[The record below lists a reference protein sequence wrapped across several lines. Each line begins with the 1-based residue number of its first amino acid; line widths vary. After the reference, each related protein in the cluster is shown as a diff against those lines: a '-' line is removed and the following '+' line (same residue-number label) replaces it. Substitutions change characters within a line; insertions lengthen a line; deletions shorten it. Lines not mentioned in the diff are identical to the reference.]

1 MKIIIIGAGKVGY
14 NLAENLARENHSIT
28 IIDKN
33 FNVLKKVEDNLDVLC
48 IRGNGVST
56 STLINAGVS
65 ECDLLMAVTNSDE
78 VNMVCCLTAKKLNAM
93 HTIARI
99 RDHEYARELSLLKEE
114 LGLEMVINPEL
125 AAADEIAQ
133 SLDFSSALSVETFA
147 KGKVK
152 MVEFKV
158 SKEMP
163 VAGKNLRE
171 ILHNSDVSVLIGLV
185 VRGEEVIVPKG
196 NFIIQENDK
205 IHIVGETS
213 SIHKFCQISGAT
225 MHKLKKI
232 MILGGGRITYY
243 LTNILT
249 DMGMKVKIIEIDKE
263 RCLELTELLP
273 KALIINADGTDEELL
288 LSENII
294 DMDGFIAVTGIDEEN
309 LLSSLLVK
317 QKGVKKVVAKISR
330 TNYINVVSNLGI
342 DSIICPKVITTNKIL
357 KYVRGNNIAAL
368 YRILEDKAE
377 VLEFI
382 ANEDNKLLNIPLK
395 NIKFKENVIIAT
407 LIRDE
412 KIIIPHG
419 DDVIEK
425 DDRVVVIVKNEN
437 VSSLYDL
444 TADFSGGIQNELWN
458 GIKKL
463 GDFINM

>member
-1 MKIIIIGAGKVGY
+1 MY
-14 NLAENLARENHSIT
+14 
-28 IIDKN
+28 
-33 FNVLKKVEDNLDVLC
+33 
-48 IRGNGVST
+48 
-56 STLINAGVS
+56 
-65 ECDLLMAVTNSDE
+65 
-78 VNMVCCLTAKKLNAM
+78 
-93 HTIARI
+93 
-99 RDHEYARELSLLKEE
+99 
-114 LGLEMVINPEL
+114 
-125 AAADEIAQ
+125 
-133 SLDFSSALSVETFA
+133 
-147 KGKVK
+147 
-152 MVEFKV
+152 
-158 SKEMP
+158 
-163 VAGKNLRE
+163 
-171 ILHNSDVSVLIGLV
+171 
-185 VRGEEVIVPKG
+185 
-196 NFIIQENDK
+196 
-205 IHIVGETS
+205 
-213 SIHKFCQISGAT
+213 
-225 MHKLKKI
+225 KLKKI

-249 DMGMKVKIIEIDKE
+249 DMGMKIKIIEIDKE